1 MESHE
6 ITINGTV
13 YPIKCCRNLNGHSI
27 APYQIHGGKSVP
39 IVANGDTTRM
49 EEGEFYAIE
58 TFGSTGR
65 GYVLEDGECSHY
77 MRDFSNRTVPL
88 KSPGAKKLL
97 GHINKTFGTLAFCR
111 RWLERDDGGSFAVNG
126 YTVSSYLRILC
137 ALDARYHTKTAF
149 SCSGHDDASLT
160 LVLPHDRFFFLLL
173 LAQGKQSSYMS
184 HMKTLVDSGLV
195 NAYPPLVDVPG
206 SYTAQYEHTFVLRP
220 TCKEILSR
228 GDDY

>member
-1 MESHE
+1 MCWSFYTDFNMFQVLTCSYISFHNMVFDLSFFFFLCKRQVMESHE

-77 MRDFSNRTVPL
+77 MRDFSDRHVPL

-111 RWLERDDGGSFAVNG
+111 RWLERDDGGSYAVNG
-126 YTVSSYLRILC
+126 FGVSI
-137 ALDARYHTKTAF
+137 
-149 SCSGHDDASLT
+149 
-160 LVLPHDRFFFLLL
+160 
-173 LAQGKQSSYMS
+173 
-184 HMKTLVDSGLV
+184 
-195 NAYPPLVDVPG
+195 
-206 SYTAQYEHTFVLRP
+206 
-220 TCKEILSR
+220 
-228 GDDY
+228 